1 MSAPLLS
8 VSDTAFSYGKVEA
21 VRSVSLD
28 VNANE
33 IVTIVGA
40 NGAGKTTLLNAI
52 MGILP
57 QHGRITF
64 DGADIAALDIEDRVA
79 AGLSL
84 VPEHRELFGTMS
96 VEDNLQ
102 LGAFR
107 IAKATAAKSF
117 ERVYTL
123 FPRLKERRQ
132 QLAGTLSG
140 GEQQM
145 LAMGRALMGEPRLLM
160 LDEPSLGLAPLI
172 VADIFRIV
180 GELRAAG
187 VSVLLVEQNAKAAL
201 QIADRA
207 YVMELGAFILDGP
220 AQAIAADQRVIASYL
235 GFAHAGAS
243 GI

>member
-1 MSAPLLS
+1 MTASLLS
-8 VSDTAFSYGKVEA
+8 VSDASISYGKVEA

-28 VNANE
+28 VGRNE

-57 QHGRITF
+57 QSGRIRF
-64 DGADIAALDIEDRVA
+64 DGADIAGIEIEDRVA

-107 IAKATAAKSF
+107 NAKAAAQSF
-117 ERVYTL
+117 ERVYAL

-172 VADIFRIV
+172 VADIFKTV

-207 YVMELGAFILDGP
+207 YVMELGNFILDG
-220 AQAIAADQRVIASYL
+220 AADAVANDPRVIASYL
-235 GFAHAGAS
+235 GFQSDAATSH
-243 GI
+243 